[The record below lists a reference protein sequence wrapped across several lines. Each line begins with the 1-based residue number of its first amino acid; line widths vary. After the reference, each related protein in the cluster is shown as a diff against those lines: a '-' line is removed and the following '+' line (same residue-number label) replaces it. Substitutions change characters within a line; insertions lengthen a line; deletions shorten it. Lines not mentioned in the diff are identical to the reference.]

1 MGVNVQ
7 LFYPALQSLV
17 QGRERVTVE
26 GQTVGECLQDLV
38 RQFPEAKKLLFDSQG
53 LLLKHVYVYVNA
65 EGLHKADFARKVTER
80 DELLLAVLVTG
91 G

>member
-1 MGVNVQ
+1 MGIKVK

-17 QGRERVTVE
+17 QGRETLVVQ

-38 RQFPEAKKLLFDSQG
+38 RQFPESKKLLFDSRG
-53 LLLKHVYVYVNA
+53 LLLKQVYVYVNA

-80 DELLLAVLVTG
+80 DELLLAVLITG